1 MFLYFVDDLAQDLI
15 LVMAPILI
23 LCLLLDQEP
32 PGLISKEELRLS
44 IENGEYFGPL
54 LCSLYKG
61 ILYKIAD
68 IRVAF
73 GANDDEDPVKGS
85 HLVFNPTF

>member
-1 MFLYFVDDLAQDLI
+1 
-15 LVMAPILI
+15 MAPILI
-23 LCLLLDQEP
+23 LCLLLNQEP

-54 LCSLYKG
+54 LCS
-61 ILYKIAD
+61 KIAD